1 MVGNWRLNQYN
12 LQSLMK
18 KILTELVVTMVVIFA
33 VWLGLSQLDWMKL
46 FNIRQ
51 NTQNTEEKIGDLF
64 WKMLKNTET
73 EITSDSIVAPVDSIL
88 TRICSA
94 NSIDRKKIKLH
105 LLRKDEINAFALP
118 GNHLVVLS
126 GLIAACENEAELYG
140 VIGHELAHM
149 EKNHVMNKL
158 VKEVGL
164 SVLISMSTGNGNSEA
179 IKSAIRKIS
188 SSTYD
193 RKLETEAD
201 LTAVDYLEKTGINPE
216 PFASF
221 LYRLADQTKNL
232 PSQIY
237 WISSHPESKERAEKI
252 IEQIKG
258 NDFPKAEAKD
268 SLRFERLKAKIKE
281 RLDE

>member
-1 MVGNWRLNQYN
+1 
-12 LQSLMK
+12 MK
-18 KILTELVVTMVVIFA
+18 KILLELVLTVAVIVA
-33 VWLGLSQLDWMKL
+33 VWFGLSQVDWMKL

-64 WKMLKNTET
+64 WKMLKNSET
-73 EITSDSIVAPVDSIL
+73 EITSDSIVAPIDSML
-88 TRICSA
+88 TRICKA

-105 LLRKDEINAFALP
+105 LLRKDEINAFASP
-118 GNHLVVLS
+118 GNHLVVYS
-126 GLIAACENEAELYG
+126 GLITACENEAELYG

-158 VKEVGL
+158 LKEVGL
-164 SVLISMSTGNGNSEA
+164 SVLISMSSGNGNSEA
-179 IKSAIRKIS
+179 IKSAIQKIS
-188 SSTYD
+188 SSVYD

-221 LYRLADQTKNL
+221 LYRLADVTKNL
-232 PSQIY
+232 PTQIY

-252 IEQIKG
+252 IERIKG
-258 NDFPKAEAKD
+258 KDFPKTEVED
-268 SLRFERLKAKIKE
+268 SLTFDRLKEKMKE
-281 RLDE
+281 GL

>member
-1 MVGNWRLNQYN
+1 MVDNWGFNQPN

-18 KILTELVVTMVVIFA
+18 KILTELGLTVAVIVA
-33 VWLGLSQLDWMKL
+33 VWFGLSQVDWMKL

-51 NTQNTEEKIGDLF
+51 TTQNTEEKIGDLF
-64 WKMLKNTET
+64 WKILQNSEV
-73 EITSDSIVAPVDSIL
+73 EITSDSIVAPVDSML
-88 TRICSA
+88 NRICKA
-94 NSIDRKKIKLH
+94 NSIDREKIKLH

-118 GNHLVVLS
+118 NNHLVIYS
-126 GLIAACENEAELYG
+126 GLIAACENEAELFG

-158 VKEVGL
+158 IKEVGL

-179 IKSAIRKIS
+179 IKSAIKQIS
-188 SSTYD
+188 SSAYD

-201 LTAVDYLEKTGINPE
+201 LTAVDYLEKAGIDPE
-216 PFASF
+216 PFANF
-221 LYRLADQTKNL
+221 LYRLADETKNL

-237 WISSHPESKERAEKI
+237 WVSSHPESKERAEKI

-258 NDFPKAEAKD
+258 RSFPKVEAKD
-268 SLRFERLKAKIKE
+268 SIRFERMKKGVKKSF
-281 RLDE
+281 

>member
-1 MVGNWRLNQYN
+1 
-12 LQSLMK
+12 MK
-18 KILTELVVTMVVIFA
+18 KILIELVLTVAIIAT
-33 VWLGLSQLDWMKL
+33 VWVGLSQVDWMKL
-46 FNIRQ
+46 FKVEKTR
-51 NTQNTEEKIGDLF
+51 QNTEEKIGDLF
-64 WKMLKNTET
+64 WKMLKNSET
-73 EITSDSIVAPVDSIL
+73 EITSDSVVAPVDSIL
-88 TRICSA
+88 TRICTA

-118 GNHLVVLS
+118 GNHLVVYS
-126 GLIAACENEAELYG
+126 GLISACENEAELYG

-179 IKSAIRKIS
+179 VKSAIKQIS
-188 SSTYD
+188 SSAYD

-201 LTAVDYLEKTGINPE
+201 LTAVDYLEKADIDPE
-216 PFASF
+216 AFANF

-252 IEQIKG
+252 IERIKG
-258 NDFPKAEAKD
+258 KNFPKAEVKD
-268 SLRFERLKAKIKE
+268 SLRFERLKE
-281 RLDE
+281 RVKNSDFDKR